1 MSRRSSCT
9 PFETDLRAPAKRSFT
24 VNDTRGGRERAERD
38 RDDGGGEVIDRRRGM
53 EKRLEKVGFEGE
65 GSVVGI
71 EVNEVEGNFQF
82 LQQ

>member
-1 MSRRSSCT
+1 
-9 PFETDLRAPAKRSFT
+9 
-24 VNDTRGGRERAERD
+24 
-38 RDDGGGEVIDRRRGM
+38 VIDRRRGM

>member
-1 MSRRSSCT
+1 MFHVTTPWRWGGRRFIIT
-9 PFETDLRAPAKRSFT
+9 NLK
-24 VNDTRGGRERAERD
+24 TRGGRERAERD

-53 EKRLEKVGFEGE
+53 EKRLEKVGVEGE